1 MKVSA
6 IFQRL
11 YTLPASLTPLIA
23 SSVHLEST
31 EESCNP
37 PVALVR
43 EMARQLDVWRSVL
56 PRQLQWLE
64 SDTLAFPHADPTVKR
79 PTGPFFAPDQG
90 KIPIHHRYNLDVVA
104 AQLRTRFYQA
114 RYMLFRPFVYKV
126 LHFPESVIEDDRQCA
141 ALAMKSACL
150 WPIAMAPPKDKKR
163 LVPHHFAWTQEFVS
177 ILLLIWMTRKDA
189 ALHQICEDKVASGM
203 LETSA
208 LLMLDWL
215 RDLKQIDGIAEWS
228 LQFLEPLFAK

>member
-1 MKVSA
+1 
-6 IFQRL
+6 
-11 YTLPASLTPLIA
+11 
-23 SSVHLEST
+23 
-31 EESCNP
+31 
-37 PVALVR
+37 
-43 EMARQLDVWRSVL
+43 
-56 PRQLQWLE
+56 
-64 SDTLAFPHADPTVKR
+64 
-79 PTGPFFAPDQG
+79 
-90 KIPIHHRYNLDVVA
+90 
-104 AQLRTRFYQA
+104 
-114 RYMLFRPFVYKV
+114 
-126 LHFPESVIEDDRQCA
+126 
-141 ALAMKSACL
+141 
-150 WPIAMAPPKDKKR
+150 MAPPKDKKR